1 MSELDPQAR
10 RILLAARAAR
20 SPEATDKARV
30 RRRLAAT
37 LGGAAVAAQ
46 ATQAAAT
53 ASSQT
58 VASASSTVASTALP
72 TATGGAT
79 KGALG
84 ALGNLAK
91 PVLAKWI
98 VGSTLAVGVGVGTH
112 QLVLEQQPST
122 PPPSSVQPPVAPA
135 PTEAPQALPPTPDPD
150 PSTPEPSPSTTARPR
165 RPPAAQPRPPA
176 SLATELALLQRA
188 QQAWRAKNPTQA
200 LRVLKSHR
208 QRFPASQLQVER
220 DALRVLCLCEVG
232 RVQPARRL
240 ARRLLQTAPDSPLR
254 RTVEASCAME

>member
-30 RRRLAAT
+30 RRRLAAA

-58 VASASSTVASTALP
+58 AASASSTVASTALP

-98 VGSTLAVGVGVGTH
+98 VGSTLAVGVGVG
-112 QLVLEQQPST
+112 EAGGS
-122 PPPSSVQPPVAPA
+122 PPSHSIVSDIF
-135 PTEAPQALPPTPDPD
+135 PTE
-150 PSTPEPSPSTTARPR
+150 
-165 RPPAAQPRPPA
+165 
-176 SLATELALLQRA
+176 QRA
-188 QQAWRAKNPTQA
+188 TA
-200 LRVLKSHR
+200 LSIYSLGVYGGILVGVAFFRELLGSGTLFGFQVVPQVAYDMGYVNMGLMVLAPGAFILLGLFIWA
-208 QRFPASQLQVER
+208 QRTYTGYTE
-220 DALRVLCLCEVG
+220 
-232 RVQPARRL
+232 
-240 ARRLLQTAPDSPLR
+240 
-254 RTVEASCAME
+254 EA